1 MLCPRCPY
9 FQGDVP
15 ADVCARCSRGLRPRA
30 VLAAFALLLLSWAA
44 GHTLTYFFTGTFWN
58 WRTPAFAVANA
69 PLELPGDYGF
79 PVDLSA
85 FPAFGVALGLLYAVV
100 AAVPALGASML
111 GLFAGV
117 VLALASWTW
126 APTPWYAAV
135 LLAGAVV
142 AAPAGC
148 IGTRSRGRGF
158 LRGWSSAAGASGPE
172 DAAPRRDGARWWER
186 RLALGVGLPVA
197 FLVAAHVV
205 SAARTHLLV
214 HLLPGAVAVAGAA
227 GLAFLWYREVRLRSL
242 RLFPVTLATL
252 FLFAASPLLFSLTVT
267 FPYHSY
273 QLLWD
278 SFSVESLCG
287 LSPGEGPSPAP
298 VPEPAAFGD
307 RGGLPPPR
315 PHRAGGHPRPLG
327 RLRRPTAPWSSL
339 EDFAKRRPLAAA
351 RFGEFVRRYP
361 GSPFAPEALLQQAR
375 LLNLRAAVTAEG
387 TLRFREDRIAPEALP
402 VYADLTELAPASVA
416 AARARLEEALWSL
429 QNGRFDEAREKYRD
443 ILVTYETHV
452 PPNYQPP
459 APLLLQGVCRQAGRP
474 SSSREP
480 GAHPFSAEETQVA
493 YYEAYLTARQALAFL
508 AENGQFEAEPLRL
521 FLRLE
526 PNEADYGPRLAEL
539 LLLYPED
546 VYPDLGLLDDIQV
559 ALARGLPGEAQRLTQ
574 LLSRHRR
581 GEGYARALYRLA
593 ELYFHRGDSPAA
605 ERCLSQLVEEAGRGA
620 ADPLS
625 LEVVWAQA
633 LLRQRLEVPSPWP
646 QPFP

>member
-30 VLAAFALLLLSWAA
+30 LLAAFALLLLSSAA

-58 WRTPAFAVANA
+58 WHTPAFAVANA
-69 PLELPGDYGF
+69 PLQLPGDYRF

-85 FPAFGVALGLLYAVV
+85 FPAFGIALGLLYGIV

-111 GLFAGV
+111 GLFGGV

-126 APTPWYAAV
+126 APAPWYPV
-135 LLAGAVV
+135 LLLAGAVV

-148 IGTRSRGRGF
+148 LGTRSRGRGF
-158 LRGWSSAAGASGPE
+158 LRGWSSAAGTSMPRE
-172 DAAPRRDGARWWER
+172 AAPRRDGARWWQQ

-205 SAARTHLLV
+205 SAARTHVLV

-227 GLAFLWYREVRLRSL
+227 GLVFLWYREVRLRSL

-278 SFSVESLCG
+278 RFSVESLCG

-298 VPEPAAFGD
+298 VPEPAAPSGYSAH
-307 RGGLPPPR
+307 GPR
-315 PHRAGGHPRPLG
+315 PSTPAVTDLQ
-327 RLRRPTAPWSSL
+327 
-339 EDFAKRRPLAAA
+339 DFAKRRTLAAA

-402 VYADLTELAPASVA
+402 VYADLIKLAPASVA
-416 AARARLEEALWSL
+416 AARARLEGALWSL
-429 QNGRFDEAREKYRD
+429 QNSRFDEAREKYRD

-521 FLRLE
+521 FLRLA

-574 LLSRHRR
+574 LLTRHRR

-646 QPFP
+646 RPFP